1 MTPHTIDCDIPFC
14 PGEKVPVQLLQILR
28 LGDWT
33 TEVVDEDGGRA
44 VGLQQG
50 PQEPLQE
57 ADELLVLLGLAHLR
71 G

>member
-14 PGEKVPVQLLQILR
+14 PGEKVPVQLLQVLR

-44 VGLQQG
+44 VGL
-50 PQEPLQE
+50 
-57 ADELLVLLGLAHLR
+57 
-71 G
+71 